1 METQIDLIELHKK
14 YLAFYPTEN
23 KRQFEFSKFI
33 NSTDTKDLYRRTN
46 FIGHLTGSAF
56 ILNKTSNKILLLKHK
71 SLGKWLQPGG
81 HVDLTDNSI
90 LDACFREIQEETGI
104 KKINLEYIKHK
115 LSIPFDIDSHK
126 IPANPKKKEEAQ
138 EQTHEHE

>member
-1 METQIDLIELHKK
+1 
-14 YLAFYPTEN
+14 
-23 KRQFEFSKFI
+23 
-33 NSTDTKDLYRRTN
+33 
-46 FIGHLTGSAF
+46 
-56 ILNKTSNKILLLKHK
+56 LKHK

-126 IPANPKKKEEAQ
+126 IPANPKKKEEAHIHHDIRYCFRYRTD
-138 EQTHEHE
+138 ENIIIDKLESDGFKWISIKDLENDPIFDRVVAKLIV